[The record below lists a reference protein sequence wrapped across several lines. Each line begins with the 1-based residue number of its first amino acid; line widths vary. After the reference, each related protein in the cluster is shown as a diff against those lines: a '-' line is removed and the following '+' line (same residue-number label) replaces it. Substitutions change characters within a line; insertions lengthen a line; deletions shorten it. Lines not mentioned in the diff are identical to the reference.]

1 MEIIVLRLVH
11 IVCGTVWAGSAVFS
25 TVLLVPALAKLG
37 PAGAPVMA
45 GLRERGL
52 FVFMPTMALLTILS
66 GTRLMGIVSSG
77 FDASWFN
84 SVRGSTYAWSGVA
97 AIVAFVLG
105 LAISWPLG
113 GRIRTLAGEV
123 ARAPDDATRTA
134 IARRMAP
141 LQKWMSA
148 LDALVTTLLV
158 ISAAGM
164 SMARYLS

>member
-25 TVLLVPALAKLG
+25 TVLLVPTLAKLG

-52 FVFMPTMALLTILS
+52 FLIMPTMALLTILS
-66 GTRLMGIVSSG
+66 GTRLMGIVSGG

-84 SVRGSTYAWSGVA
+84 SVRGSTYAWSGLA
-97 AIVAFVLG
+97 AIVAFVLS
-105 LAISWPLG
+105 LAVSGPLG
-113 GRIRTLAGEV
+113 ARIAGLGGELAG
-123 ARAPDDATRTA
+123 ATDATTRA
-134 IARRMAP
+134 ALAQK
-141 LQKWMSA
+141 LAGAQKWMSA
-148 LDALVTTLLV
+148 LGLVVTVLLV

-164 SMARYLS
+164 SVARYLS